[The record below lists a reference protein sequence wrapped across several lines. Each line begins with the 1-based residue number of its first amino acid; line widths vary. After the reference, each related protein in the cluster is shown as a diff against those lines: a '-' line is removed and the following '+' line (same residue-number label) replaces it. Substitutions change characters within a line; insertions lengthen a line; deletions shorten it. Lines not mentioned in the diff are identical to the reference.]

1 MPEPRKLDLP
11 DNDRQIVERILKARV
26 PDRPVYAFGSRTQ
39 GRARR
44 RSDLDLAVGGS
55 QELPLAS
62 RADLAEDFTE
72 SDLPIFVDMVDLN
85 AVDETFRS
93 RIERDF
99 VPIQRVSGAGTNPR
113 LRSETWGTQI
123 LADDKRAD
131 VDVDDDDETPFD
143 KLREECG
150 VMAVYNHPDAARL
163 TYWGLYALQHRGQE
177 SAGIASAD
185 GCNVNDIKGMGLVSE
200 IFKDDVLLQ
209 LPGHMAIGHS
219 RYSTTGDSA
228 LLNAQP
234 ISVESTKGLIA
245 IAHNGNLTNLGNSKE
260 RLERDGA
267 IFQTTSDS
275 EIIIQ
280 LIAHSKETTLVDCI
294 ADSLSQ
300 VDGAF
305 SIVMMTRNRIF
316 AARDPHGFRP
326 LSMGRI
332 AGVDGA
338 PDTFVFASE
347 TCAFDL
353 LHAKYERDV
362 LPGELVMVSEDGVT
376 SRYFNTDEK
385 QASCVFEHVYF
396 ARPDSRIYGRW
407 VQQSRE
413 EMGRTL
419 ARESAVAA
427 DLIVPVPD
435 SGVTAA
441 IGYAS
446 ESGIPFNLGL
456 IRNHYVGRTFI
467 QPEQRVRDF
476 GVRMKLNPVRSLLEG
491 KRVVLVD
498 DSIIR
503 GTTSRKIVRMVRAAG
518 AKEVHMRISCP
529 PTISP
534 CFYGV
539 DTPSTKD
546 LIAANNTVAQICAF
560 IEADSLAYLSHDGLI
575 HSCTKGEPAGGLTK
589 DSFCTACYT
598 GVYPTQVVDVTEILP
613 APQAVAV

>member
-1 MPEPRKLDLP
+1 VSDPRVKSVALSGKMRGSLDSALCAARGIT
-11 DNDRQIVERILKARV
+11 DCVASLDESKNDA
-26 PDRPVYAFGSRTQ
+26 
-39 GRARR
+39 
-44 RSDLDLAVGGS
+44 
-55 QELPLAS
+55 
-62 RADLAEDFTE
+62 
-72 SDLPIFVDMVDLN
+72 
-85 AVDETFRS
+85 
-93 RIERDF
+93 
-99 VPIQRVSGAGTNPR
+99 
-113 LRSETWGTQI
+113 
-123 LADDKRAD
+123 
-131 VDVDDDDETPFD
+131 TPFD

-150 VMAVYNHPDAARL
+150 VMAVYNHSDAARL

-185 GCNVNDIKGMGLVSE
+185 GRQVNDIKGMGLVSE
-200 IFKDDVLLQ
+200 IFTDDVLAR
-209 LPGHMAIGHS
+209 LPGHMAIGHT

-245 IAHNGNLTNLGNSKE
+245 IAHNGNLVNLGTARE

-267 IFQTTSDS
+267 LFQTTSDS

-280 LIAHSKETTLVDCI
+280 LIAHSKQSTLVDCI
-294 ADSLSQ
+294 ADSLGQ
-300 VDGAF
+300 VEGAF

-362 LPGELVMVSEDGVT
+362 KPGELVMVSEEGVT
-376 SRYFNTDEK
+376 SRYFDTK
-385 QASCVFEHVYF
+385 TRQASCIFEHVYF
-396 ARPDSRIYGRW
+396 ARPDSKIYGRW
-407 VQQSRE
+407 VQKSRE
-413 EMGRTL
+413 EMGRQL
-419 ARESAVAA
+419 ARESHVDA
-427 DLIVPVPD
+427 DLVVPVPD

-441 IGYAS
+441 LGYAA

-491 KRVVLVD
+491 KRVVLID

-503 GTTSRKIVRMVRAAG
+503 GTTSRKIVRMVRSAG
-518 AKEVHMRISCP
+518 AKEVHLRISCP

-539 DTPSTKD
+539 DTPSKKD
-546 LIAANNTVAQICAF
+546 LIAANHSIEEIRKY
-560 IEADSLAYLSHDGLI
+560 IEADSLAYLSLVGLTHACTTGEPVDGLAP
-575 HSCTKGEPAGGLTK
+575 G
-589 DSFCTACYT
+589 SFCTACYT
-598 GVYPTQVVDVTEILP
+598 GDYPTQWVDVSEILP
-613 APQAVAV
+613 AVASV

>member
-1 MPEPRKLDLP
+1 M
-11 DNDRQIVERILKARV
+11 DRLLELKKNPVE
-26 PDRPVYAFGSRTQ
+26 
-39 GRARR
+39 
-44 RSDLDLAVGGS
+44 DLD
-55 QELPLAS
+55 E
-62 RADLAEDFTE
+62 ED
-72 SDLPIFVDMVDLN
+72 
-85 AVDETFRS
+85 A
-93 RIERDF
+93 
-99 VPIQRVSGAGTNPR
+99 
-113 LRSETWGTQI
+113 
-123 LADDKRAD
+123 
-131 VDVDDDDETPFD
+131 TPFD

-150 VMAVYNHPDAARL
+150 VMAVYNNSDAARL

-185 GCNVNDIKGMGLVSE
+185 GQQVNDIKGMGLVSE
-200 IFKDDVLLQ
+200 IFTDEVLAK
-209 LPGHMAIGHS
+209 LPGHMAIGHT

-245 IAHNGNLTNLGNSKE
+245 IAHNGNLVNLGNSRE

-267 IFQTTSDS
+267 LFQTTSDS
-275 EIIIQ
+275 EIIVQ
-280 LIAHSKETTLVDCI
+280 LIAHSKATTLVDCI

-300 VDGAF
+300 VEGAF

-362 LPGELVMVSEDGVT
+362 KPGELVMVSDEGVT
-376 SRYFNTDEK
+376 SRYFDTTTR
-385 QASCVFEHVYF
+385 QASCIFEHVYF
-396 ARPDSRIYGRW
+396 ARPDSKIYGRW
-407 VQQSRE
+407 VQKSRE
-413 EMGRTL
+413 EMGRQL
-419 ARESAVAA
+419 ARESNVDA
-427 DLIVPVPD
+427 DLVVPVPD

-441 IGYAS
+441 LGYAA
-446 ESGIPFNLGL
+446 ESGVPFNFGL

-491 KRVVLVD
+491 KRIILID

-518 AKEVHMRISCP
+518 ATEVHMRISCP

-539 DTPSTKD
+539 DTPRRAE
-546 LIAANNTVAQICAF
+546 LIGATHTLDEIRRY
-560 IEADSLAYLSHDGLI
+560 IGADSLGYLSLDGLLSSVGQGRGSYCASS
-575 HSCTKGEPAGGLTK
+575 H
-589 DSFCTACYT
+589 
-598 GVYPTQVVDVTEILP
+598 
-613 APQAVAV
+613 

>member
-1 MPEPRKLDLP
+1 MEPGDGVAVGDGGGDGVSDLLLQ
-11 DNDRQIVERILKARV
+11 DELTAGHEFVTADSSAALRNDNQRALRNDRQKGEI
-26 PDRPVYAFGSRTQ
+26 
-39 GRARR
+39 
-44 RSDLDLAVGGS
+44 
-55 QELPLAS
+55 
-62 RADLAEDFTE
+62 EDE
-72 SDLPIFVDMVDLN
+72 EED
-85 AVDETFRS
+85 
-93 RIERDF
+93 
-99 VPIQRVSGAGTNPR
+99 G
-113 LRSETWGTQI
+113 
-123 LADDKRAD
+123 
-131 VDVDDDDETPFD
+131 TPFD

-150 VMAVYNHPDAARL
+150 VMAIYNHPDAARM
-163 TYWGLYALQHRGQE
+163 TYWGLYSLQHRGQE

-185 GCNVNDIKGMGLVSE
+185 GQQVNDIKGMGLVSE
-200 IFKDDVLLQ
+200 IFTDDVLAK
-209 LPGHMAIGHS
+209 LPGHIAIGHT

-245 IAHNGNLTNLGNSKE
+245 IAHNGNLVNLGTARE

-267 IFQTTSDS
+267 LFQTTSDS

-300 VDGAF
+300 VEGAF

-353 LHAKYERDV
+353 LHAKYEREV
-362 LPGELVMVSEDGVT
+362 KPGELIMVSEDGVT
-376 SRYFNTDEK
+376 SRYFDTTTK
-385 QASCVFEHVYF
+385 QASCIFEHVYF
-396 ARPDSRIYGRW
+396 ARPDSKIFGRW
-407 VQQSRE
+407 VQQSRA
-413 EMGRTL
+413 EMGRQL
-419 ARESAVAA
+419 ARESGVPA

-441 IGYAS
+441 IGYAE

-476 GVRMKLNPVRSLLEG
+476 GVRMKLNPVRPLLEG
-491 KRVVLVD
+491 KRVILID

-518 AKEVHMRISCP
+518 AKEVHLRISCP

-539 DTPSTKD
+539 DTPSKKD
-546 LIAANNTVAQICAF
+546 LIAANKTVEEICEY
-560 IEADSLAYLSHDGLI
+560 IEADSLAYLSL
-575 HSCTKGEPAGGLTK
+575 EGLTHCCTEGEVEPNTY
-589 DSFCTACYT
+589 CTACYT
-598 GVYPTQVVDVTEILP
+598 GNYPTQWVDVSEIMP
-613 APQAVAV
+613 ATASV